1 MKILI
6 VISVFLSVIVKS
18 QSLDAEIT
26 EKLVIDDTF
35 NTWSQ
40 TFSNLNLSNFKEAES
55 HIFNETDFFN
65 SQKEYPS
72 YIQEL
77 FSFSPNKKMYVYLYD
92 DMGIIKKGNQYYSD
106 PGSGYQAYLNLY
118 PTEQNL
124 IIYKGG
130 DISGISENIWI
141 GNKIIALL
149 GTEMDFDSGETK
161 PIIVVVNLEEF
172 TSKKY
177 TTKNKETKFLSRY
190 ESPKISKLKL
200 KFLE

>member
-6 VISVFLSVIVKS
+6 VISLFLSVIIKS
-18 QSLDAEIT
+18 QSLDSEIS
-26 EKLVIDDTF
+26 EKLVTEDIF
-35 NTWSQ
+35 NVWSQ
-40 TFSNLNLSNFKEAES
+40 TFSNLTISNFKETET
-55 HIFNETDFFN
+55 HIFNETDFFD
-65 SQKEYPS
+65 SQKDYPS

-92 DMGIIKKGNQYYSD
+92 DMGITKKGNQYYSD

-118 PTEQNL
+118 PTEKNL

-130 DISGISENIWI
+130 AISGISENIWI

-149 GTEMDFDSGETK
+149 GTEMDFDSGEIK
-161 PIIVVVNLEEF
+161 PMIVIVDLENLK
-172 TSKKY
+172 SKKY
-177 TTKNKETKFLSRY
+177 LSKNKETKYLSNY